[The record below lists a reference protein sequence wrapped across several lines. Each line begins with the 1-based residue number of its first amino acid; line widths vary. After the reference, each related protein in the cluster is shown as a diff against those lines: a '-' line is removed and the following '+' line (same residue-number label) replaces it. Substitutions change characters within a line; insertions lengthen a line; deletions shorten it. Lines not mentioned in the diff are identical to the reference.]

1 MKEVFEPLTDTLKN
15 TSENIAKTITETSNK
30 NNQAIEN
37 LYNNILE
44 IMNDR
49 GILSTYLLSLLAK
62 ITNPENSTQFK
73 LVKACNS
80 NRVNNLL
87 IKKTI
92 PITLHDSFL
101 RFRDTGKIFELKGEL
116 LKMITNKNYNVDLA
130 SLQDKKL
137 MYDFAKEMNFDIKA
151 QGNKSNRDR
160 TLIKLLKSPSLLLSA
175 SGVSKI
181 LFLSLTLMNFV
192 IE

>member
-15 TSENIAKTITETSNK
+15 TSEKIAKTITETSNK
-30 NNQAIEN
+30 NNQAIES

-49 GILSTYLLSLLAK
+49 GILATYLLSLLAK

-73 LVKACNS
+73 LVKTCNS
-80 NRVNNLL
+80 NRVNDLL
-87 IKKTI
+87 IKNTI

-101 RFRDTGKIFELKGEL
+101 TFRDTGKIFELKGEL
-116 LKMITNKNYNVDLA
+116 LKMITNRNYNVDLA

-151 QGNKSNRDR
+151 QGNN
-160 TLIKLLKSPSLLLSA
+160 LIKIVRL
-175 SGVSKI
+175 
-181 LFLSLTLMNFV
+181 
-192 IE
+192 

>member
-37 LYNNILE
+37 IYNNILE

-49 GILSTYLLSLLAK
+49 GTLATYLLSLLAK

-73 LVKACNS
+73 LV
-80 NRVNNLL
+80 NLV
-87 IKKTI
+87 T
-92 PITLHDSFL
+92 
-101 RFRDTGKIFELKGEL
+101 
-116 LKMITNKNYNVDLA
+116 
-130 SLQDKKL
+130 Q
-137 MYDFAKEMNFDIKA
+137 
-151 QGNKSNRDR
+151 
-160 TLIKLLKSPSLLLSA
+160 
-175 SGVSKI
+175 
-181 LFLSLTLMNFV
+181 